1 MKPILLHP
9 NQVPPGGYKYTD
21 PDTGFQTSGL
31 DYRQVIQRAAKHRQ
45 ANHLPVPEDFEA
57 RVLTVWCKQWGPSW
71 CRMETPKAPAAPAGF
86 FKGLRRS
93 IESSRVFRGT
103 AALAKLLS
111 KANLVSPEVM
121 AARGEVCRACP
132 MRGASAACVGCSA
145 VGKTLHRLI
154 GKDRVAAAEEAVT
167 TKDSRGL
174 TACEGCGCYLPGK
187 VWLSAKANQDLTPP
201 AIRAKLPASCWVNKE
216 AAKL

>member
-1 MKPILLHP
+1 MKPTLLHP

-31 DYRQVIQRAAKHRQ
+31 DYRQVIRNAALHRK
-45 ANHLPVPEDFEA
+45 ANHLPVPDDFEA
-57 RVLTVWCKQWGPSW
+57 QVLTVWCKKWGPSW
-71 CRMETPKAPAAPAGF
+71 CKPVDAAPDVF
-86 FKGLRRS
+86 TRIRRS

-103 AALAKLLS
+103 AALAKFLN
-111 KANLVSPEVM
+111 KANIVTPEVM
-121 AARGEVCRACP
+121 KARADVCRACP

-145 VGKTLHRLI
+145 VGKTLHKLI
-154 GKDRVAAAEEAVT
+154 GRERVAAAEEAVT

-187 VWLSAKANQDLTPP
+187 VWLSVKGNQDLTPP
-201 AIRAKLPASCWVNKE
+201 AIRAKLPASCWVNTE
-216 AAKL
+216 AAKP